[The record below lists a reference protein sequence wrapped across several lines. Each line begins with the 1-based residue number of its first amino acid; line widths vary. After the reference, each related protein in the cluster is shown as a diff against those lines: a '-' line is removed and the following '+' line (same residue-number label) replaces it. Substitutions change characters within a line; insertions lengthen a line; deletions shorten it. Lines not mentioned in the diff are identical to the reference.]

1 KGDGTFAPRVR
12 IGAGWGGYSHLVG
25 IGDADRDGR
34 PDLYAANSGNTDSYL
49 YKGTGSWSAPFGAR
63 EYTGLPNNWPTSL
76 A

>member
-34 PDLYAANSGNTDSYL
+34 PDLYMGSATETIAL
-49 YKGTGSWSAPFGAR
+49 LAKGTGDWRAPFGQL
-63 EYTGLPNNWPTSL
+63 EYSYLPNNWPTSL
-76 A
+76 V